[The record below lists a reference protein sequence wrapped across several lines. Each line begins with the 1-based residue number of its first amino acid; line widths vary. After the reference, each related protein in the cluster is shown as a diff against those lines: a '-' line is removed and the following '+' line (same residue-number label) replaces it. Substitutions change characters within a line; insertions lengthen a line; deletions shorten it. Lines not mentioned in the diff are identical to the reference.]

1 MYIEEFEKYLKNIK
15 IYSEKTITSY
25 MYDLK
30 DYSNFLEKNHL
41 KITDDTKETMSK
53 YLNHLNEKKLSKRS
67 ISRHLSTMRTYYE
80 YLKKEKIINNN
91 IFQGIKNPKIDKK
104 IPTFINHEDLNHIIH
119 SFTQSDIGKRDH
131 LIVELLYATGLRV
144 GELVNIKLK
153 NIDFGAQSIKVV
165 GKGNKERYVF
175 YNTTTSEL
183 LKDYLKIRAKT
194 QKTSNEYL
202 LLNDKGNK
210 ITEAKVRQIIKNT
223 LIKTGIKNKITPH
236 TFRHTFATDL
246 LNAGAD
252 LVNVKELLG
261 HASLNTTSI
270 YTHITNDRIKEV
282 YNKAHPRAKR

>member
-53 YLNHLNEKKLSKRS
+53 YLNHLNEKKISKRS

>member
-53 YLNHLNEKKLSKRS
+53 YLNHLNEKKISKRS

-119 SFTQSDIGKRDH
+119 SFTQSNIGKRDH

-270 YTHITNDRIKEV
+270 DTHITNDRIKEV
-282 YNKAHPRAKR
+282 YNKAHPRAKW

>member
-1 MYIEEFEKYLKNIK
+1 MAVHDF
-15 IYSEKTITSY
+15 
-25 MYDLK
+25 
-30 DYSNFLEKNHL
+30 H
-41 KITDDTKETMSK
+41 
-53 YLNHLNEKKLSKRS
+53 
-67 ISRHLSTMRTYYE
+67 
-80 YLKKEKIINNN
+80 
-91 IFQGIKNPKIDKK
+91 FQKHP
-104 IPTFINHEDLNHIIH
+104 NHIIH